1 METANMKRDRILL
14 NPYRD
19 WSKAQSIPIY
29 EGFCLDLL
37 SLRTDPWSFTETNG
51 ALVHL
56 NGRGDYASIFLI
68 DIPPGEKTRP
78 MQHCFEE
85 VVYVLEGHGSTTV
98 TLSDGRKRSFEWGP
112 KSLFSIPL
120 NCPYQ
125 IFNGSGRERARLAS
139 TNDLPV
145 TLNLYHNE
153 DFVFRNP
160 FRFKEREGADNFF
173 EGGGELQLRPQPGLN
188 TWETNFIPDLGSL
201 PLRSWNERG
210 GGSSNIMLLMSDGTM
225 HAHISEMP
233 VGTYKKAHRH
243 GPDFH
248 VYCVRGEGFSMFW
261 YEGREDDLVRFDWK
275 HGWVFA
281 PGDQMFH
288 LHFNKGAE
296 TCRYYASALGSRR
309 YPFNERKELMYR
321 GEHPKDMR
329 IDGAQ
334 LEYDEQPGECHL
346 AFLIEMEKR
355 GIKSRM
361 GKYVDEGPYMKEIE
375 GLRAAGKI

>member
-1 METANMKRDRILL
+1 MTSADRREKILL

-19 WSKAQSIPIY
+19 WAKAQRIPIY
-29 EGFCLDLL
+29 EGFGLDLL
-37 SLRTDPWSFTETNG
+37 ALETGRWDLTGTAG

-56 NGRGDYASIFLI
+56 NGRGDYASVFVI
-68 DIPPGEKTRP
+68 DIPEGGKTRR

-85 VVYVLEGHGSTTV
+85 VIYVLSGHGSTSV
-98 TLSDGRKRSFEWGP
+98 ALSDGSSRSFEWGP

-125 IFNGSGRERARLAS
+125 MFNASGRERARLAS

-160 FRFKEREGADNFF
+160 FRFTEREGPDLFF
-173 EGGGELQLRPQPGLN
+173 EGNGELQMRSPGLN
-188 TWETNFIPDLGSL
+188 TWETNFIPDLADL
-201 PLRSWNERG
+201 ELHSWSERG
-210 GGSSNIMLLMSDGTM
+210 GGSSNIMLVMSDGTM
-225 HAHISEMP
+225 HAHVSEMP

-248 VYCVRGEGFSMFW
+248 VYCVRGEGFSIFW
-261 YEGREDDLVRFDWK
+261 YEGKEDEHIRFDWK

-288 LHFNKGAE
+288 LHFNKGSE
-296 TCRYYASALGSRR
+296 PCRYYASALGSRR
-309 YPFNERKELMYR
+309 YPFNERKEAMYK
-321 GEHPKDMR
+321 GEGPKNMK

-334 LEYDEQPGECHL
+334 LEYAEQPRECHL
-346 AFLIEMEKR
+346 AFLIEMER
-355 GIKSRM
+355 RAIQSQM
-361 GKYVDEGPYMKEIE
+361 GQYIDEAPYRLEIE
-375 GLRAAGKI
+375 RLKAAGQL

>member
-1 METANMKRDRILL
+1 VSQTVDKILL

-19 WSKAQSIPIY
+19 WAAAQRIPIY
-29 EGFCLDLL
+29 EGFGLDLL
-37 SLRTDPWSFTETNG
+37 ALETSRWDFTETNG

-56 NGRGDYASIFLI
+56 NGRGDYAAIFLI
-68 DIPPGEKTRP
+68 EIAEGGSTRR

-85 VVYVLEGHGSTTV
+85 VFYVLEGHGSTTV
-98 TLSDGRKRSFEWGP
+98 TLADGRSRSFEWGP

-125 IFNGSGRERARLAS
+125 LFNASGRERAKLAS
-139 TNDLPV
+139 TNSLPV
-145 TLNLYHNE
+145 TLKLYHNE

-160 FRFKEREGADNFF
+160 FRFRDREGPDNFF
-173 EGGGELQLRPQPGLN
+173 EGDGELKMRTPGLH
-188 TWETNFIPDLGSL
+188 TWETNFIPDLERL
-201 PLRSWNERG
+201 KLQAWDERG
-210 GGSSNIMLLMSDGTM
+210 GGSSNIMLVMSDGTM
-225 HAHISEMP
+225 HAHVSEMP

-248 VYCVRGEGFSMFW
+248 VYCVNGEGFSIFW
-261 YEGREDDLVRFDWK
+261 YEGMEDGQIRFDWK

-288 LHFNKGAE
+288 LHFNKGDGP
-296 TCRYYASALGSRR
+296 CRYFASALGSRR
-309 YPFNERKELMYR
+309 YPFNDRKEAMYK
-321 GEHPKDMR
+321 GEEPKNMK

-334 LEYDEQPGECHL
+334 IDYDKQPSECHL

-361 GKYVDEGPYMKEIE
+361 GKYIDETPYIKKIE
-375 GLRAAGKI
+375 ELKTAGKI

>member
-1 METANMKRDRILL
+1 MSSTSRRDKILL

-19 WSKAQSIPIY
+19 WAKAQGIPIY
-29 EGFCLDLL
+29 EGFGLDLL
-37 SLRTDPWSFTETNG
+37 ALETSRWDFTETNG

-56 NGRGDYASIFLI
+56 NGRGDYASVFLI
-68 DIPPGEKTRP
+68 DIQEAGKTRR

-98 TLSDGRKRSFEWGP
+98 LLSDGKPRSFEWGP

-125 IFNGSGRERARLAS
+125 IFNSSGRERVKLAS
-139 TNDLPV
+139 TTNLPI
-145 TLNLYHNE
+145 TLNLYHDE
-153 DFVFRNP
+153 EFVFRNP
-160 FRFKEREGADNFF
+160 FWFKQREGPEPFYD
-173 EGGGELQLRPQPGLN
+173 GDGELQLRTPGLN
-188 TWETNFIPDLGSL
+188 TWETNFIPDLSNL
-201 PLRSWNERG
+201 QLQPWDERG
-210 GGSSNIMLLMSDGTM
+210 GGSSNIMLIMSDGTM
-225 HAHISEMP
+225 HAHVSEMP

-248 VYCVRGEGFSMFW
+248 VYCVKGEGFSIFW
-261 YEGREDDLVRFDWK
+261 YEGKEDERIRFDWK

-296 TCRYYASALGSRR
+296 PCRYYASALGSRR
-309 YPFNERKELMYR
+309 YPFNERKEAMYR
-321 GEHPKDMR
+321 GEEPKNMK

-334 LEYDEQPGECHL
+334 LEYTQQPADCHL

-355 GIKSRM
+355 GIPSRM
-361 GKYVDEGPYMKEIE
+361 GKYIDEAPYRWELDRLKA
-375 GLRAAGKI
+375 LGKI

>member
-1 METANMKRDRILL
+1 MDKILL

-19 WSKAQSIPIY
+19 WAAAQHIPIY
-29 EGFCLDLL
+29 EGFGLDLL
-37 SLRTDPWSFTETNG
+37 ALETSRWDLTETNG

-56 NGRGDYASIFLI
+56 KGRGDYAAIFLI
-68 DIPPGEKTRP
+68 DIAEGGRTGR

-85 VVYVLEGHGSTTV
+85 VFYVLEGHGSASV
-98 TLSDGRKRSFEWGP
+98 TLADGRSRSFEWGP

-125 IFNGSGRERARLAS
+125 IFNGSGRERVKLAS
-139 TNDLPV
+139 TNNLPI
-145 TLNLYHNE
+145 TLKLYHNE

-160 FRFKEREGADNFF
+160 FRFKDREGPDMFY
-173 EGGGELQLRPQPGLN
+173 EGNGELKMRTPGLH
-188 TWETNFIPDLGSL
+188 TWETNFIPDLEQL
-201 PLRSWNERG
+201 KLQAWDERG
-210 GGSSNIMLLMSDGTM
+210 GGSSNIMLIMSDGTM
-225 HAHISEMP
+225 HAHVSEMP

-248 VYCVRGEGFSMFW
+248 VYCVNGEGFSIFW
-261 YEGREDDLVRFDWK
+261 YEGMEDEQIRFDWK

-288 LHFNKGAE
+288 LHFNKGDGP
-296 TCRYYASALGSRR
+296 CRYFASALGSRR
-309 YPFNERKELMYR
+309 YPFNDRKEAMYR
-321 GEHPKDMR
+321 GDEPKNMK

-334 LEYDEQPGECHL
+334 IDYDQQPPQCHL

-355 GIKSRM
+355 GMKSRM
-361 GKYVDEGPYMKEIE
+361 GQYIDEAPYIKKIE
-375 GLRAAGKI
+375 ELGAEGRI